1 MPSQA
6 MQVQATG
13 MSAMHVVTAAE
24 VSLCVCI
31 HVCVVHVYVCVC
43 VCVWVYFF
51 RHSESSHAKR
61 ALLRTYRAT

>member
-6 MQVQATG
+6 MQVHATG
-13 MSAMHVVTAAE
+13 MSALHVVTAAE

-43 VCVWVYFF
+43 VCVCGYTFLGILNRVMQNGPF
-51 RHSESSHAKR
+51 
-61 ALLRTYRAT
+61 

>member
-43 VCVWVYFF
+43 VCVCVGILFWAF
-51 RHSESSHAKR
+51 
-61 ALLRTYRAT
+61 

>member
-43 VCVWVYFF
+43 VCVCVCGYTFLGILNRVMQNGPF
-51 RHSESSHAKR
+51 
-61 ALLRTYRAT
+61 

>member
-6 MQVQATG
+6 MQVHATG
-13 MSAMHVVTAAE
+13 MSALHVVTAAE

-43 VCVWVYFF
+43 VCVCVCVGILFWAF
-51 RHSESSHAKR
+51 
-61 ALLRTYRAT
+61 